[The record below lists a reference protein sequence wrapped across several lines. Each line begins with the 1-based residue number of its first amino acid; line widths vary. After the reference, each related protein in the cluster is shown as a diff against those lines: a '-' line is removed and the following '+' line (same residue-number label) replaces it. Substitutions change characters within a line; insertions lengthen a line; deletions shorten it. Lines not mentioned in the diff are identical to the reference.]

1 MSKSGSSSRG
11 GTSTTVLRLGGSA
24 LGGAVGMGGR
34 LGTTGLTFG
43 ASGFGG
49 GPTLGAIFGPGG
61 VTFGTVSRGGGP
73 AVRAGGADAGFEGDA
88 GGRFCTTGV
97 TLGAGRGGTLGI
109 VTRGFGAGSSTS
121 PRTVG
126 S

>member
-24 LGGAVGMGGR
+24 LGGAVGLSGR

-73 AVRAGGADAGFEGDA
+73 PVRAGGADPGFDGDA
-88 GGRFCTTGV
+88 GGGLGTTGV
-97 TLGAGRGGTLGI
+97 PLGAGRGGTVGI
-109 VTRGFGAGSSTS
+109 LARGFGVGPSTS
-121 PRTVG
+121 A
-126 S
+126 